1 MVYIGGEYQRYF
13 VVLIIQILRAV
24 ILPLLG
30 FLIALEMEPL
40 SVINIWA
47 QEPLEIF
54 LLRADVGI

>member
-54 LLRADVGI
+54 QRRADVGI